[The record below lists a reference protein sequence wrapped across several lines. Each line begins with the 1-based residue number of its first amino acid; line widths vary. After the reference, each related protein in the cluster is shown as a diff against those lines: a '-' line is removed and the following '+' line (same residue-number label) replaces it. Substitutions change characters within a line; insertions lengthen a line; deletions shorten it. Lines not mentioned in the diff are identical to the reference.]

1 MFDEIGVSHDDF
13 DLIKQYQEKLRRE
26 EAQNATTTVE

>member
-13 DLIKQYQEKLRRE
+13 DLIKQYQEKLRRD